1 MKGFY
6 PPPLKCRVKKGE
18 ERVKGLVF
26 GSCLECVWKVSG
38 KCVEGANFLDLI
50 FSRPKFLQD
59 TPFFL
64 KTTFFLCQIFWNLQ
78 FLQIIFKSQICS
90 GP

>member
-59 TPFFL
+59 TPFF
-64 KTTFFLCQIFWNLQ
+64 
-78 FLQIIFKSQICS
+78 
-90 GP
+90 